1 MNANKITKI
10 FLSVL
15 GRNPLAET
23 WPALRLY
30 LPFETAPLKFPA
42 VIATCSLS
50 AREPRGNA
58 SADVEA
64 TFTLALDAEDFT
76 SDQAEA
82 MAAELAEALTRKL
95 DADALN
101 LHAED
106 LGLAAHFYF
115 FRWNVTDAPAV
126 NSEGKLSFSFSFIG
140 SGQF

>member
-1 MNANKITKI
+1 MNANAITKLFREVI
-10 FLSVL
+10 
-15 GRNPLAET
+15 GREPC
-23 WPALRLY
+23 PDVCPDLRLY
-30 LPFETAPLKFPA
+30 LPFETSLLAFPA
-42 VIATCSLS
+42 LIASVSLS

-58 SADVEA
+58 TADVEA

-76 SDQAEA
+76 SDQAET

-95 DADALN
+95 DADSLN

-115 FRWNVTDAPAV
+115 FRWNATDAPAV

-140 SGQF
+140 AVQA

>member
-23 WPALRLY
+23 WPALRLF

-58 SADVEA
+58 TADVEA

-76 SDQAEA
+76 SEQVET
-82 MAAELAEALTRKL
+82 MAAELAEALTQKL
-95 DADALN
+95 DADSLN

-115 FRWNVTDAPAV
+115 FRWNGTDAPAV

-140 SGQF
+140 SVQA